1 MARKPK
7 SLFSVASS
15 AVRKQARRDFQRS
28 SLGKALAGAKR
39 EANGS
44 PMGRALRRI
53 NRQVRGVPMSGLNRD
68 IERYGLHGYAMQAV
82 NALLG
87 AFGPFGRA
95 IAQRLSRKRPSDQLE
110 AAADLLR
117 SYGMEILHSDTRN
130 PGYGRGEM
138 AARQLLEQA
147 GYRIS
152 PQGDLERDEP
162 VTERRSASVPAGN
175 VQVEQENDQEEQMP
189 EVSPLI
195 RTPGSSNVYSFQ
207 YNYKT
212 STLYVRY
219 QAHRV
224 NRDAVE
230 LKSTHGLGR
239 VKGSLGRTVG
249 GKTGGPGPMYAYFD
263 VPVRVFERII
273 RHQSAGGAVWD
284 DLRIRGTA
292 YGHQYAYSLVDAQEI
307 ETKEGKGYYV
317 PRKITSSGYRQR
329 SFAPGS
335 GAGRGY
341 ALSSLP
347 REDRD
352 FRGRPDA
359 PNRGRAFNAKPFRG
373 RGQ

>member
-7 SLFSVASS
+7 SLFNVASA
-15 AVRKQARRDFQRS
+15 AVRKQARKNFQRS
-28 SLGKALAGAKR
+28 SLGQALAGAKR
-39 EANGS
+39 EANSS
-44 PMGRALRRI
+44 PFGRAMRKI
-53 NRQVRGVPMSGLNRD
+53 NQAARGSHLQGVNRD
-68 IERYGLHGYAMQAV
+68 IERYGLHSYAMNAV
-82 NALLG
+82 NALLRSL
-87 AFGPFGRA
+87 GPFGKA
-95 IAQRLSRKRPSDQLE
+95 IAQRLGRKKPSDQLE

-117 SYGMEILHSDTRN
+117 SYGMEILHTDQKN
-130 PGYGRGEM
+130 PGYGRGER
-138 AARQLLEQA
+138 AARELLENA
-147 GYRIS
+147 GYRIT
-152 PQGDLERDEP
+152 PQGEIFRDEQ
-162 VTERRSASVPAGN
+162 VQQRSSASVPAGD
-175 VQVEQENDQEEQMP
+175 VQAETTEDEEERMP
-189 EVSPLI
+189 EVSPLV

-219 QAHRV
+219 QAHHV

-230 LKSTHGLGR
+230 HKSTHGLGR
-239 VKGSLGRTVG
+239 IKGTLGRTVG

-263 VPVRVFERII
+263 VPVRVFERVI
-273 RHQSAGGAVWD
+273 RHQSAGRAVWD

-292 YGHQYAYSLVDAQEI
+292 FGHQYAYSLVDAQEI

-317 PRKITSSGYRQR
+317 PRKITSAGYRQR
-329 SFAPGS
+329 AFAPGS
-335 GAGRGY
+335 GTGRSY

-359 PNRGRAFNAKPFRG
+359 PNRGRAFNARPFRG